1 MKTEIGEY
9 VVGAYLKLILNC
21 DVVDYNVRDR
31 SGTRLQALGELDVIG
46 LRFSDKTAFI
56 CEASTHVRGLQTTTE
71 KIRDK
76 HARQQLYAKQN
87 LKDFTQLHF
96 MLWSPRVTNKK
107 VLSELADIKSLELVI
122 NKSYTQKIDQL
133 VAYAKENAGDTNN
146 PFMRSLQLL
155 EALIRK

>member
-46 LRFSDKTAFI
+46 LRFSDKTAYI
-56 CEASTHVRGLQTTTE
+56 CEATTQVRGMQTTIE

-76 HARQQLYAKQN
+76 HARQQSYVKQN
-87 LKDFTQLHF
+87 LKDFTQHHF
-96 MLWSPRVTNKK
+96 MLWSPCVKNKK
-107 VLSELADIKSLELVI
+107 KLNELGEINTLELVI
-122 NKSYTQKIDQL
+122 NENYTMKIDQL
-133 VAYAKENAGDTNN
+133 IAYAKENAGDTNN

-155 EALIRK
+155 EALKR

>member
-31 SGTRLQALGELDVIG
+31 SGSKLQGLGELDVVG
-46 LRFSDKTAFI
+46 LRFSDKTAYI
-56 CEASTHVRGLQTTTE
+56 CEASTHIRGLQTTTE

-76 HARQQLYAKQN
+76 HVRQKSYANKN
-87 LKDFTQLHF
+87 LKDFTQHNF
-96 MLWSPRVTNKK
+96 MLWSPRVTNRKK
-107 VLSELADIKSLELVI
+107 LNELAEIKTLELVI
-122 NKSYTQKIDQL
+122 NENYTMKIDEL
-133 VAYAKENAGDTNN
+133 IIYAKENAGDTNN

-155 EALIRK
+155 EALKR

>member
-31 SGTRLQALGELDVIG
+31 TGTRLQALGELDVVG
-46 LRFSDKTAFI
+46 LRFSDKTAYI
-56 CEASTHVRGLQTTTE
+56 CEASTHIRGMQTTAE

-76 HARQQLYAKQN
+76 HARQKSYSKQN
-87 LKDFTQLHF
+87 LKDFTQHHF

-107 VLSELADIKSLELVI
+107 TLNELAEIKTLELVI
-122 NKSYTQKIDQL
+122 NENYTMKIDEL
-133 VAYAKENAGDTNN
+133 IAYAKKNAGDTNN

-155 EALIRK
+155 EALKR

>member
-31 SGTRLQALGELDVIG
+31 TGTRLQALGELDVIG

-76 HARQQLYAKQN
+76 HARQKSYAIQN
-87 LKDFTQLHF
+87 LKDFTRHNF

-107 VLSELADIKSLELVI
+107 TLNELAEIKTLELVI
-122 NKSYTQKIDQL
+122 NENYTMKIDEL
-133 VAYAKENAGDTNN
+133 IAYANENAGDTNN

-155 EALIRK
+155 EALKK